1 MKDDDV
7 VNLLIKLFKFI
18 NSCFTNVNDSNNE
31 INKVLMIKMNLNSF
45 SY

>member
-1 MKDDDV
+1 MKNDDV

-18 NSCFTNVNDSNNE
+18 NNCSADVNDSDNE
-31 INKVLMIKMNLNSF
+31 VNEVLIIKMNLNSL